1 MSCVEIRTP
10 KAEGRKKPEVR
21 TAKQAI
27 RAGEPVIIGRSDS
40 EFGLLSG
47 FGFRPSGFSLVQ
59 TFIYQS

>member
-1 MSCVEIRTP
+1 MICVEFRNP

-21 TAKQAI
+21 TPKQAI
-27 RAGEPVIIGRSDS
+27 HAGGPVIIGPSDS

-47 FGFRPSGFSLVQ
+47 FGLRPSGFQLVQ